1 MLRGERAGADTRC
14 EAFCIHAARRFPR
27 RKETKV
33 LGKVHFRKCAAEVC
47 VCGDR
52 GGGIVYNTV
61 PPSHGSAFVRS
72 VPRVLPLR
80 KVIFVRE
87 VAGKSSDDTLNN

>member
-1 MLRGERAGADTRC
+1 MLRGERAGANTRC

-47 VCGDR
+47 VCVAIEVGELF
-52 GGGIVYNTV
+52 TTPFL
-61 PPSHGSAFVRS
+61 PPMG
-72 VPRVLPLR
+72 VL
-80 KVIFVRE
+80 
-87 VAGKSSDDTLNN
+87 S